1 MFEAKVVVS
10 TWQAEYNDVMDL
22 AGILRKLRLS
32 GPHALVIIAVAVG
45 LATAGGALAFRALIG
60 YFNHLFF
67 GLTDQRLMQ
76 TFGGHF
82 KFWMPLIPMLGGLL
96 VGPIVFHFAK
106 EAKGHGVPEVM
117 NAVARLGGIIR
128 PRVAAAKAVASAICI
143 GSGGSAGREGPIVQI
158 GSALGSTI
166 GQYLRL
172 SEDRI
177 KILVGCG
184 AAAGISSVFNA
195 PIAGV
200 MFSVEVILGD
210 FTIATFSPVLVSSV
224 VASVLT
230 RSVLGNHPAFE
241 IPGYSLVSAWEV
253 PLYMILGIVLGA
265 VAVLFTRGLDI
276 AEDVFERLRMPNVL
290 KPALGG
296 LLLGSVAVF
305 FPQILADGYE
315 TIRLSLN
322 GQIAVGLLL
331 VLILLKILAT
341 SLTLGSGNSGGI
353 FAPSLFMGAMT
364 GGAFGSAVSQIFPNT
379 TAGPGAY
386 ALVGMAGLVA
396 GTTHAPMTALLI
408 IFEMTNDYR
417 IVLPLMVTVAVA
429 SLVARLLFSNSIYTV
444 KLAKRG
450 IDIRSGRDVNVL
462 RAHQV
467 EDILVRDFDT
477 IPMSASLPTMLAKME
492 QSRESGLI
500 VVDGEGYLEGLI
512 SFQDIRSVITRRELD
527 TLIVAHD
534 LVQRDVDAVSA
545 GTNLDEVMNAFNIRG
560 SRVLPVV
567 EKTTN
572 KVIGIIRRD
581 DLTEYYNQRLIEH
594 LKR

>member
-1 MFEAKVVVS
+1 
-10 TWQAEYNDVMDL
+10 MDL
-22 AGILRKLRLS
+22 ARLLQKLRLS
-32 GPHALVIIAVAVG
+32 GPHALVLIAVAVG
-45 LATAGGALAFRALIG
+45 LATAGGAMGFRALIG

-67 GLTDQRLMQ
+67 GLTDQRLVQ
-76 TFGGHF
+76 VFGGGF
-82 KFWMPLIPMLGGLL
+82 KFWFPIIPMLGGLL

-106 EAKGHGVPEVM
+106 EARGHGVPEVM

-241 IPGYSLVSAWEV
+241 IPGYSLVSAWEI
-253 PLYMILGIVLGA
+253 PLYMLLGVILGA
-265 VAVLFTRGLDI
+265 AAVLFTRTLDVF
-276 AEDVFERLRMPNVL
+276 EDAFERLRMPDML

-296 LLLGSVAVF
+296 LLLGSVAIF
-305 FPQILADGYE
+305 FPQILADGYD

-322 GQIAVGLLL
+322 GQIVMWLL
-331 VLILLKILAT
+331 VVLIFLKILAT

-364 GGAFGSAVSQIFPNT
+364 GGAFGTAVNQLFPNT

-417 IVLPLMVTVAVA
+417 IVLPLMVTVALA
-429 SLVARLLFSNSIYTV
+429 SLVARLLLTNSIYTM

-450 IDIRSGRDVNVL
+450 IDIRSGRDINVL
-462 RAHQV
+462 KAHKAGEIV
-467 EDILVRDFDT
+467 TTEYDS
-477 IPMSASLPTMLAKME
+477 IPMSATVPVILKKME
-492 QSRESGLI
+492 RSRESDLV
-500 VVDGEGYLEGLI
+500 VVDENGRLQGLI
-512 SFQDIRSVITRRELD
+512 SFQDIRSVVASRELD
-527 TLIVAHD
+527 SLIVAHD
-534 LVQRDVDAVSA
+534 LVQREIESVDATFDLEQVMSA
-545 GTNLDEVMNAFNIRG
+545 FGVRG

-567 EKTTN
+567 ENKTSG
-572 KVIGIIRRD
+572 KAIGIIRKD
-581 DLTEYYNQRLIEH
+581 DLIEFYNQKLVEH

>member
-1 MFEAKVVVS
+1 MNLAKLL
-10 TWQAEYNDVMDL
+10 QRL
-22 AGILRKLRLS
+22 KLS
-32 GPHALVIIAVAVG
+32 GPHALVIIAAGVG
-45 LATAGGALAFRALIG
+45 LATAGGALGFRALIG
-60 YFNHLFF
+60 YFNHVFF
-67 GLTDQRLMQ
+67 GLTDQRLTQ
-76 TFGGHF
+76 ALGGGF
-82 KFWMPLIPMLGGLL
+82 KFWLPLIPMIGGLL
-96 VGPIVFHFAK
+96 VGPIVFRFAK

-158 GSALGSTI
+158 GSALGSTL

-177 KILVGCG
+177 KVLVGCG

-200 MFSVEVILGD
+200 MFSVEIILGD

-224 VASVLT
+224 VGSVLT

-241 IPGYSLVSAWEV
+241 IPGYSLVSAWEI
-253 PLYMILGIVLGA
+253 PLYMLLGVILGV
-265 VAVLFTRGLDI
+265 VAVLFTRSLG
-276 AEDVFERLRMPNVL
+276 AMEDVFARLKMSDL
-290 KPALGG
+290 MKPALGG
-296 LLLGSVAVF
+296 LLLGSVAIF
-305 FPQILADGYE
+305 FPQILADGYD

-322 GQIAVGLLL
+322 GQIVVWLLL
-331 VLILLKILAT
+331 VLIFLKILAT

-364 GGAFGSAVSQIFPNT
+364 GGAFGAAANQFFPGT
-379 TAGPGAY
+379 TASPGAY

-417 IVLPLMVTVAVA
+417 IILPLMVTVAVA
-429 SLVARLLFSNSIYTV
+429 SLVARLLFSNSIYTI

-450 IDIRSGRDVNVL
+450 IDIRSGKDINVL
-462 RAHQV
+462 KAHKAD
-467 EDILVRDFDT
+467 EISHAEFDSIPLSAT
-477 IPMSASLPTMLAKME
+477 IPVILKKME
-492 QSRESGLI
+492 ESRESDLI
-500 VVDGEGYLEGLI
+500 VVDGDGRLQGLI
-512 SFQDIRSVITRRELD
+512 TFQDIRSVITRRELD
-527 TLIVAHD
+527 MLAVAFDFVHREIETITTGSS
-534 LVQRDVDAVSA
+534 LEQ
-545 GTNLDEVMNAFNIRG
+545 VMSAFNVRG
-560 SRVLPVV
+560 ARVLPVV
-567 EKTTN
+567 DNKTSN
-572 KVIGIIRRD
+572 KVIGIIRKD
-581 DLTEYYNQRLIEH
+581 NLIEFYNQKLVEH

>member
-1 MFEAKVVVS
+1 
-10 TWQAEYNDVMDL
+10 MDFV
-22 AGILRKLRLS
+22 GILRKLKIS
-32 GPHALVIIAVAVG
+32 GPHALVIIAAAVG
-45 LATAGGALAFRALIG
+45 LATAGGALGFRALIG

-67 GLTDQRLMQ
+67 GLTDQKLMQ
-76 TFGGHF
+76 AFGAGF
-82 KFWMPLIPMLGGLL
+82 KFWLPLIPMVGGLL

-128 PRVAAAKAVASAICI
+128 PRVAGAKAVASAICI

-172 SEDRI
+172 SEERI
-177 KILVGCG
+177 KVLVGCG

-230 RSVLGNHPAFE
+230 RSILGNHPAFE
-241 IPGYSLVSAWEV
+241 IPSYGLISPWEI
-253 PLYMILGIVLGA
+253 PLYMMLGVILGMI
-265 VAVLFTRGLDI
+265 AVLFTRSLDI
-276 AEDVFERLRMPNVL
+276 FENVFERLKIPDIF

-296 LLLGSVAVF
+296 LLVGSVAIF
-305 FPQILADGYE
+305 FPQVLADGYD

-322 GQIAVGLLL
+322 GQIVVWIL
-331 VLILLKILAT
+331 VILIFLKILAT
-341 SLTLGSGNSGGI
+341 ALTLGSGNSGGI
-353 FAPSLFMGAMT
+353 FAPSLFIGSMT
-364 GGAFGSAVSQIFPNT
+364 GGAFGIAANYLFPHVT
-379 TAGPGAY
+379 TSSGAY

-408 IFEMTNDYR
+408 IFEMTSDYH
-417 IVLPLMVTVAVA
+417 IILPLMVTVAIA

-450 IDIRSGRDVNVL
+450 IDIRAGRDINVL
-462 RAHQV
+462 RTHRADEIV
-467 EDILVRDFDT
+467 TTEFDSIPLSAT
-477 IPMSASLPTMLAKME
+477 IPAILGKME
-492 QSRESGLI
+492 QSRESDLVVLDGDGRLLGLI
-500 VVDGEGYLEGLI
+500 T
-512 SFQDIRSVITRRELD
+512 FQDVRRVISRRELD
-527 TLIVAHD
+527 TLVVAYDIAHREVEAVTMDTD
-534 LVQRDVDAVSA
+534 LE
-545 GTNLDEVMNAFNIRG
+545 EVMNTFNVRG
-560 SRVLPVV
+560 TGVLPVV
-567 EKTTN
+567 NDKVSN
-572 KVIGIIRRD
+572 KVVGIIRKD
-581 DLTEYYNQRLIEH
+581 KLVEFYNQKLIEH
-594 LKR
+594 LRR

>member
-1 MFEAKVVVS
+1 MNLEA
-10 TWQAEYNDVMDL
+10 
-22 AGILRKLRLS
+22 ILRRLKVS
-32 GPHALVIIAVAVG
+32 GPHALVIIAAVVG
-45 LATAGGALAFRALIG
+45 LTTAGGALGFRALIG

-67 GLTDQRLMQ
+67 GLTDQRLIQ
-76 TFGGHF
+76 FFGAGF
-82 KFWMPLIPMLGGLL
+82 KFWLPLIPMIGGLL
-96 VGPIVFHFAK
+96 VGPIVFRFAK
-106 EAKGHGVPEVM
+106 EARGHGVPEVM

-241 IPGYSLVSAWEV
+241 IPGYSLVSAWEI
-253 PLYMILGIVLGA
+253 PLYMVLGIILGIV
-265 VAVLFTRGLDI
+265 AVLFSRTLG
-276 AEDVFERLRMPNVL
+276 AFEDLFERLKIPDIT

-296 LLLGSVAVF
+296 LILGAMAIF
-305 FPQILADGYE
+305 FPQILADGYD
-315 TIRLSLN
+315 TIRLSLH
-322 GQIAVGLLL
+322 GHMIVWLLL
-331 VLILLKILAT
+331 ILIFLKILAT
-341 SLTLGSGNSGGI
+341 ALTLGSGNSGGI
-353 FAPSLFMGAMT
+353 FAPSLFMGSMT
-364 GGAFGSAVSQIFPNT
+364 GGAFGIGVNHFFPSL
-379 TAGPGAY
+379 TAGSGAY

-408 IFEMTNDYR
+408 IFEMTNDYH
-417 IVLPLMVTVAVA
+417 IILPLMVTVALA
-429 SLVARLLFSNSIYTV
+429 SLVARLLYAQSIYTM

-450 IDIRSGRDVNVL
+450 IDIRLGRDTNVL
-462 RAHQV
+462 RAYKAGEIITAQYDCV
-467 EDILVRDFDT
+467 RVSAPMPAILGK
-477 IPMSASLPTMLAKME
+477 MQQSL
-492 QSRESGLI
+492 ESDMI
-500 VVDGEGYLEGLI
+500 VVDRDGGLQGLI
-512 SFQDIRSVITRRELD
+512 TFQDIRQAMTQRELD
-527 TLIVAHD
+527 DLIVAYDIIH
-534 LVQRDVDAVSA
+534 RDIELLTPAS
-545 GTNLDEVMNAFNIRG
+545 TLEEVMNAFNVRG
-560 SRVLPVV
+560 IHVLPVV
-567 EKTTN
+567 DN
-572 KVIGIIRRD
+572 LASRKVVGIIRKD
-581 DLTEYYNQRLIEH
+581 KLMEFYNRKLLEH
-594 LKR
+594 VRR

>member
-1 MFEAKVVVS
+1 
-10 TWQAEYNDVMDL
+10 MDF
-22 AGILRKLRLS
+22 AGILRKLRVS
-32 GPHALVIIAVAVG
+32 GPHALVIIAALVG
-45 LATAGGALAFRALIG
+45 LTTAGGALAFRALIG

-67 GLTDQRLMQ
+67 GLTDQKLIQ
-76 TFGGHF
+76 AFGGGF
-82 KFWMPLIPMLGGLL
+82 KFWLPLIPMLGGLL
-96 VGPIVFHFAK
+96 VGPIVFRFAR

-128 PRVAAAKAVASAICI
+128 PRVAVAKAVASAICI

-177 KILVGCG
+177 KVLVGCG

-200 MFSVEVILGD
+200 MFSVEIILGD

-241 IPGYSLVSAWEV
+241 IPGYSLLSAWEI
-253 PLYMILGIVLGA
+253 PLYMFLGVILGT
-265 VAVLFTRGLDI
+265 VAVLFTRSLDKI
-276 AEDVFERLRMPNVL
+276 EDAFDKLKLPNVV

-296 LLLGSVAVF
+296 LLLGIVAIF
-305 FPQILADGYE
+305 FPQILADGYD
-315 TIRLSLN
+315 TIRLALQ
-322 GQIAVGLLL
+322 GQIILWLLL
-331 VLILLKILAT
+331 VLIFLKILAT

-364 GGAFGSAVSQIFPNT
+364 GGAFGTMAHRFFPDLT
-379 TAGPGAY
+379 GGSGAY

-408 IFEMTNDYR
+408 IFEMTNDYH
-417 IVLPLMVTVAVA
+417 IILPLMVTVAVA

-450 IDIRSGRDVNVL
+450 IDIRAGHDVNIL
-462 RAHQV
+462 KAHIVDEIVFSKFDSIQV
-467 EDILVRDFDT
+467 TAT
-477 IPMSASLPTMLAKME
+477 IPTILNKME
-492 QSRESGLI
+492 QSRESDFI
-500 VVDGEGYLEGLI
+500 VVDANGKLQGLI
-512 SFQDIRSVITRRELD
+512 TFQDVRSVIANRELD
-527 TLIVAHD
+527 QLIVAYDIAH
-534 LVQRDVDAVSA
+534 RDIEAIPV
-545 GTNLDEVMNAFNIRG
+545 GTNLQEVMNAFNARG
-560 SRVLPVV
+560 TRSLPVID
-567 EKTTN
+567 N
-572 KVIGIIRRD
+572 KVSNKVVGIIRKD
-581 DLTEYYNQRLIEH
+581 NLIEFYNQKLIEH

>member
-1 MFEAKVVVS
+1 
-10 TWQAEYNDVMDL
+10 
-22 AGILRKLRLS
+22 
-32 GPHALVIIAVAVG
+32 VG

-67 GLTDQRLMQ
+67 GLTDQRLTQ
-76 TFGGHF
+76 VFGGGNI
-82 KFWMPLIPMLGGLL
+82 KFWLPLIPMIGGFL
-96 VGPIVFHFAK
+96 VGPIVFRFAS
-106 EAKGHGVPEVM
+106 EARGHGVPEVM

-172 SEDRI
+172 SEERI
-177 KILVGCG
+177 KVLVGCG

-200 MFSVEVILGD
+200 MFSVEIILGD

-241 IPGYSLVSAWEV
+241 IPGYSLVSAWEI
-253 PLYMILGIVLGA
+253 PLYMILGVILGV
-265 VAVLFTRGLDI
+265 VAVLFTRSLDI
-276 AEDVFERLRMPNVL
+276 IEDVFERLKMPDIM

-296 LLLGSVAVF
+296 LLLGSAAIF
-305 FPQILADGYE
+305 FPQILADGYD

-322 GQIAVGLLL
+322 GQIVVWLLL
-331 VLILLKILAT
+331 ALIFLKILAT

-364 GGAFGSAVSQIFPNT
+364 GGAFGIAANRLLPGTVANS
-379 TAGPGAY
+379 GAY

-408 IFEMTNDYR
+408 IFEMTSDYR
-417 IVLPLMVTVAVA
+417 IILPLMVTVAVA
-429 SLVARLLFSNSIYTV
+429 SLVARLLFSNSIYTI

-450 IDIRSGRDVNVL
+450 IDIRSGRDINVL
-462 RAHQV
+462 KAHRV
-467 EDILVRDFDT
+467 DEIVVAEYNA
-477 IPMSASLPTMLAKME
+477 IPLSATLPAMLNKME
-492 QSRESGLI
+492 QARESDLI
-500 VVDGEGYLEGLI
+500 VVDEDGHLEGLI
-512 SFQDIRSVITRRELD
+512 TFQDIRSVIARRELD
-527 TLIVAHD
+527 MLVVALDIIH
-534 LVQRDVDAVSA
+534 REIEAIIA
-545 GTNLDEVMNAFNIRG
+545 GSSLEQVMNAFNVRG
-560 SRVLPVV
+560 TRLLPVV
-567 EKTTN
+567 DNKISN
-572 KVIGIIRRD
+572 KVIGIIRKD
-581 DLTEYYNQRLIEH
+581 DLIEFYNQKLVEH

>member
-1 MFEAKVVVS
+1 MNFA
-10 TWQAEYNDVMDL
+10 A
-22 AGILRKLRLS
+22 ILRKLKVS
-32 GPHALVIIAVAVG
+32 GPHALVIIAAAVG
-45 LATAGGALAFRALIG
+45 LATAGGALGFRALIN
-60 YFNHLFF
+60 YFNHVFF
-67 GLTDQRLMQ
+67 GLTDQGLVQ
-76 TFGGHF
+76 VFGGGF
-82 KFWMPLIPMLGGLL
+82 KFWLPLIPMFGGLL

-128 PRVAAAKAVASAICI
+128 PRVAAAKAVASAICL

-177 KILVGCG
+177 KVLVGCG

-210 FTIATFSPVLVSSV
+210 FTIGTFSPVLVSSV

-241 IPGYSLVSAWEV
+241 IPGYSLVSAWEI
-253 PLYMILGIVLGA
+253 PLYMILGVILGI
-265 VAVLFTRGLDI
+265 VAVLFTRSLDTM
-276 AEDVFERLRMPNVL
+276 EDIFNRFRMPDIL

-296 LLLGSVAVF
+296 LLLGSVAIF
-305 FPQILADGYE
+305 FPQILADGYD

-322 GQIAVGLLL
+322 GQIVVWLL
-331 VLILLKILAT
+331 VVLIFLKILAT

-364 GGAFGSAVSQIFPNT
+364 GGAFGVGVDYLFPSM
-379 TAGPGAY
+379 TAGSGAY

-417 IVLPLMVTVAVA
+417 IILPLMVTVAVA
-429 SLVARLLFSNSIYTV
+429 SLVARLLFSNSIYTI

-450 IDIRSGRDVNVL
+450 IDIRSGKDINVL
-462 RAHQV
+462 KAHTV
-467 EDILVRDFDT
+467 DEIVITEYDSVPASAT
-477 IPMSASLPTMLAKME
+477 IPAILEKME
-492 QSRESGLI
+492 QSRESDLV
-500 VVDGEGYLEGLI
+500 VVDGDGRLQGLI
-512 SFQDIRSVITRRELD
+512 SFQDIHSVISRRELD
-527 TLIVAHD
+527 VLVVADDIAHREIEAVIAGSD
-534 LVQRDVDAVSA
+534 LEQ
-545 GTNLDEVMNAFNIRG
+545 VMNAFNIRG
-560 SRVLPVV
+560 TRVLPVV
-567 EKTTN
+567 DN
-572 KVIGIIRRD
+572 KASNQVIGIIRKD
-581 DLTEYYNQRLIEH
+581 DLIEFYNQKLVEH

>member
-1 MFEAKVVVS
+1 MNLAKLL
-10 TWQAEYNDVMDL
+10 QRL
-22 AGILRKLRLS
+22 KLS
-32 GPHALVIIAVAVG
+32 GPHALVIIAAGVG
-45 LATAGGALAFRALIG
+45 LATAGGALGFRALIG
-60 YFNHLFF
+60 YFNHVFF
-67 GLTDQRLMQ
+67 GLTDQRLTQ
-76 TFGGHF
+76 ALGGGF
-82 KFWMPLIPMLGGLL
+82 KFWLPLIPMIGGVL
-96 VGPIVFHFAK
+96 VGPIVFRFAK

-158 GSALGSTI
+158 GSALGSTL

-177 KILVGCG
+177 KVLVGCG

-200 MFSVEVILGD
+200 MFSVEIILGD

-224 VASVLT
+224 VGSVLT

-241 IPGYSLVSAWEV
+241 IPGYSLVSAWEI
-253 PLYMILGIVLGA
+253 PLYMLLGVILGV
-265 VAVLFTRGLDI
+265 VAVLFTRSLG
-276 AEDVFERLRMPNVL
+276 AMEDVFARLKMSDL
-290 KPALGG
+290 MKPALGG
-296 LLLGSVAVF
+296 LLLGSVAIF
-305 FPQILADGYE
+305 FPQILADGYD

-322 GQIAVGLLL
+322 GQIVVWLLL
-331 VLILLKILAT
+331 VLIFLKILAT

-364 GGAFGSAVSQIFPNT
+364 GGAFGAAANQFFPGT
-379 TAGPGAY
+379 TASPGAY

-417 IVLPLMVTVAVA
+417 IILPLMVTVAVA
-429 SLVARLLFSNSIYTV
+429 SLVARLLFSNSIYTI

-450 IDIRSGRDVNVL
+450 IDIRSGKDINVL
-462 RAHQV
+462 KAHKAD
-467 EDILVRDFDT
+467 EISHAEFDSIPLSAT
-477 IPMSASLPTMLAKME
+477 IPVILKKME
-492 QSRESGLI
+492 ESRESDLI
-500 VVDGEGYLEGLI
+500 VVDGDGRLQGLI
-512 SFQDIRSVITRRELD
+512 TFQDIRSVITRRELD
-527 TLIVAHD
+527 MLAVAFDFVHREIETITTGSS
-534 LVQRDVDAVSA
+534 LEQ
-545 GTNLDEVMNAFNIRG
+545 VMSAFNVRG
-560 SRVLPVV
+560 ARVLPVV
-567 EKTTN
+567 DNKTSN
-572 KVIGIIRRD
+572 KVIGIIRKD
-581 DLTEYYNQRLIEH
+581 NLIEFYNQKLVEH

>member
-1 MFEAKVVVS
+1 MNLAKLL
-10 TWQAEYNDVMDL
+10 QRL
-22 AGILRKLRLS
+22 KLS
-32 GPHALVIIAVAVG
+32 GPHALVIIAAGVG
-45 LATAGGALAFRALIG
+45 LATAGGALGFRALIG
-60 YFNHLFF
+60 YFNHVFF
-67 GLTDQRLMQ
+67 GLTDQRLTQ
-76 TFGGHF
+76 ALGGGF
-82 KFWMPLIPMLGGLL
+82 KFWLPLIPMIGGLL
-96 VGPIVFHFAK
+96 VGPIVFRFAK

-158 GSALGSTI
+158 GSALGSTL

-177 KILVGCG
+177 KVLVGCG

-200 MFSVEVILGD
+200 MFSVEIILGD

-224 VASVLT
+224 VGSVLT

-241 IPGYSLVSAWEV
+241 IPGYSLVSAWEI
-253 PLYMILGIVLGA
+253 PLYMLLGVILGV
-265 VAVLFTRGLDI
+265 VAVLFTRSLG
-276 AEDVFERLRMPNVL
+276 AMEDVFARLKMSDL
-290 KPALGG
+290 MKPALGG
-296 LLLGSVAVF
+296 LLLGSVAIF
-305 FPQILADGYE
+305 FPQIVADGYD

-322 GQIAVGLLL
+322 GQIVVWLLL
-331 VLILLKILAT
+331 VLIFLKILAT

-364 GGAFGSAVSQIFPNT
+364 GGAFGAAANQFFPGT
-379 TAGPGAY
+379 TASPGAY

-417 IVLPLMVTVAVA
+417 IILPLMVTVAVA
-429 SLVARLLFSNSIYTV
+429 SLVARLLFSNSIYTI

-450 IDIRSGRDVNVL
+450 IDIRSGKDINVL
-462 RAHQV
+462 KAHKAD
-467 EDILVRDFDT
+467 EISHAEFDSIPLSAT
-477 IPMSASLPTMLAKME
+477 IPVILKKME
-492 QSRESGLI
+492 ESRESDLI
-500 VVDGEGYLEGLI
+500 VVDGDGRLQGLI
-512 SFQDIRSVITRRELD
+512 TFQDIRSVITRRELD
-527 TLIVAHD
+527 MLAVAFDFVHREIETITTGSS
-534 LVQRDVDAVSA
+534 LEQ
-545 GTNLDEVMNAFNIRG
+545 VMSAFNVRG
-560 SRVLPVV
+560 ARVLPVV
-567 EKTTN
+567 DNKTSN
-572 KVIGIIRRD
+572 KVIGIIRKD
-581 DLTEYYNQRLIEH
+581 NLIEFYNQKLVEH

>member
-1 MFEAKVVVS
+1 MNF
-10 TWQAEYNDVMDL
+10 T
-22 AGILRKLRLS
+22 KLLQKLKLS
-32 GPHALVIIAVAVG
+32 GPHALVIIAVVVG
-45 LATAGGALAFRALIG
+45 LATAGGALGFRALIG

-67 GLTDQRLMQ
+67 GLTDQRLTQ
-76 TFGGHF
+76 VFGGGF
-82 KFWMPLIPMLGGLL
+82 KFWLPLIPMLGGLL
-96 VGPIVFHFAK
+96 VGPIVFRFAK

-117 NAVARLGGIIR
+117 NSVARLGGIIR
-128 PRVAAAKAVASAICI
+128 PRVAGAKAVASAICI

-177 KILVGCG
+177 KILVGGG

-200 MFSVEVILGD
+200 MFSVEIILGD

-230 RSVLGNHPAFE
+230 RTVLGNHPAFE
-241 IPGYSLVSAWEV
+241 IPGYSLISAWEI
-253 PLYMILGIVLGA
+253 PLYMLLGVILGT
-265 VAVLFTRGLDI
+265 VAVLFTRSLDVI
-276 AEDVFERLRMPNVL
+276 EDFFERFHMPDML

-296 LLLGSVAVF
+296 LLLGSVAIF
-305 FPQILADGYE
+305 FPQILADGYD

-322 GQIAVGLLL
+322 GEIVVWLLMA
-331 VLILLKILAT
+331 LIFLKILAT
-341 SLTLGSGNSGGI
+341 SLTLGSGSSGGI

-364 GGAFGSAVSQIFPNT
+364 GGAFGVAANRLFPDS
-379 TAGPGAY
+379 TAGSGAY

-429 SLVARLLFSNSIYTV
+429 SMVARWLFSNSIYTI

-450 IDIRSGRDVNVL
+450 IDIRSGRDINVL
-462 RAHQV
+462 KAHTAG
-467 EDILVRDFDT
+467 ELVVSEFDS
-477 IPMSASLPTMLAKME
+477 IPMSATLPDILDTMEK
-492 QSRESGLI
+492 SRESDL
-500 VVDGEGYLEGLI
+500 VVMDKDRRLHGLI
-512 SFQDIRSVITRRELD
+512 SFEDIRSVITRRELD
-527 TLIVAHD
+527 TLVVAHD
-534 LVQRDVDAVSA
+534 LLQREVESVEVSS
-545 GTNLDEVMNAFNIRG
+545 NLEQVMGAFNVRG
-560 SRVLPVV
+560 TKVLPVV
-567 EKTTN
+567 DNRISN
-572 KVIGIIRRD
+572 KVIGIIKKD
-581 DLTEYYNQRLIEH
+581 QLIEFYNQMLVDH
-594 LKR
+594 LRR